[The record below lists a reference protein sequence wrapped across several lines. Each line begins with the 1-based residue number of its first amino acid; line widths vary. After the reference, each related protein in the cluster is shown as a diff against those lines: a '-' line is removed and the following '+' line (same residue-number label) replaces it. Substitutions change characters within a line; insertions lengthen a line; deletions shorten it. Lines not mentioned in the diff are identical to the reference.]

1 MLQLPQD
8 LSDPQSHL
16 DQLSEMFLGNPQP
29 ILTSLENKVKDFSA
43 PGLSLCSLWKASPSW
58 QDWVPRGTEH
68 RFGDTPMFCSLLLA
82 VFVPP
87 LPHLLVL

>member
-1 MLQLPQD
+1 MLQCSPCAA
-8 LSDPQSHL
+8 
-16 DQLSEMFLGNPQP
+16 EMPLES
-29 ILTSLENKVKDFSA
+29 TSLLK
-43 PGLSLCSLWKASPSW
+43 
-58 QDWVPRGTEH
+58 DWVPRGAEH